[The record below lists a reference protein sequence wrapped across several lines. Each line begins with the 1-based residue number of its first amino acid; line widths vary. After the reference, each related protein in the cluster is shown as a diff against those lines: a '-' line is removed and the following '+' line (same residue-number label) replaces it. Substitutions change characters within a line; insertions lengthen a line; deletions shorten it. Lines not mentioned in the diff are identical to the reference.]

1 MKTEIIKKCSCGL
14 EYTREEWDKLQ
25 YVGEMAD
32 DVEALEMRLC
42 SCKTTM
48 SIPLR
53 SYRYEVKFDHLLT
66 EHYASSFYRL
76 FENLSKTRSIP
87 EHIVNF
93 RAIRTDS

>member
-1 MKTEIIKKCSCGL
+1 MKTEIIKKCSCNL

-53 SYRYEVKFDHLLT
+53 SYRYEVRFN
-66 EHYASSFYRL
+66 AM
-76 FENLSKTRSIP
+76 
-87 EHIVNF
+87 
-93 RAIRTDS
+93 RTDS

>member
-1 MKTEIIKKCSCGL
+1 MSKIIKTCTCGMG
-14 EYTREEWDKLQ
+14 YTKEEWEELP

-32 DVEALEMRLC
+32 EVEALEMR
-42 SCKTTM
+42 SCPCQTTI

-53 SYRYEVKFDHLLT
+53 SYRYDVKLDWMLT

-76 FENLSKTRSIP
+76 FENLSKSRSIP

-93 RAIRTDS
+93 TATRTYS